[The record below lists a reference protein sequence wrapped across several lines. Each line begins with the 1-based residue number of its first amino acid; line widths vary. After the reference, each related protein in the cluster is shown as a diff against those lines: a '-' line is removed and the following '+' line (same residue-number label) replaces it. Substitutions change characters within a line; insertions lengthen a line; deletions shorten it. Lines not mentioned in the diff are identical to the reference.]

1 MEHSVHH
8 VVFLVIM
15 SGCMAANRDCTE
27 ENVDVTQIKIY
38 RLYTLSQHR
47 QFRDKSPEWIDR
59 LLLFNIFVFQLC
71 MEPMKK
77 FELDKYTAIV
87 PVFDEASLNTMCK

>member
-27 ENVDVTQIKIY
+27 ENVDV
-38 RLYTLSQHR
+38 RLVHFKL
-47 QFRDKSPEWIDR
+47 
-59 LLLFNIFVFQLC
+59 
-71 MEPMKK
+71 
-77 FELDKYTAIV
+77 
-87 PVFDEASLNTMCK
+87 ASSISG